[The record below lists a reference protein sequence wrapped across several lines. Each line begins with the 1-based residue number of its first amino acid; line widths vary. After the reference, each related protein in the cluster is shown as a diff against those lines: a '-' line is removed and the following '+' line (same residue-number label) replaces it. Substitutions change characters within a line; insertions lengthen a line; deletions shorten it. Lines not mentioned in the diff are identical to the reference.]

1 MKCKCSITTLRGS
14 WLKGLSV
21 GHWPTTHHVSHYVGG
36 TAAAAPPPFRPGEPA
51 LPNLWEPSP
60 SHPILVYIYIHTYIH
75 LIITYDT
82 PHSGTMIYAVTLRN
96 SSVSRYGKIACCVLC
111 LYVWLLYFCVN
122 CVIYVFLQYFDTV
135 GWVFWLVKTVAR
147 ITYSLVETL
156 NHAQQQQLPTMS
168 HWRRC
173 VHARLNVDVFGGR
186 FHLENIPWLLWQ
198 RRFVN
203 AASHIGLY
211 ELRWCETA
219 WKRPLRSTCHCG
231 HSLHSVCSNCM
242 FIWRRRCA

>member
-14 WLKGLSV
+14 LLKGLSV

-60 SHPILVYIYIHTYIH
+60 SHPILVYIYIYIHTYIH
-75 LIITYDT
+75 LIIMYDT

-122 CVIYVFLQYFDTV
+122 CCVCRLSSITWSIV
-135 GWVFWLVKTVAR
+135 VK
-147 ITYSLVETL
+147 
-156 NHAQQQQLPTMS
+156 
-168 HWRRC
+168 RC
-173 VHARLNVDVFGGR
+173 VLEQKLLLTAYRKSYMRHRLVPKWMTLTLV
-186 FHLENIPWLLWQ
+186 
-198 RRFVN
+198 
-203 AASHIGLY
+203 
-211 ELRWCETA
+211 
-219 WKRPLRSTCHCG
+219 
-231 HSLHSVCSNCM
+231 
-242 FIWRRRCA
+242 